1 MKIYFL
7 VSGEFTGR
15 MNVEL
20 SFLVDG
26 DMYKAVM
33 QKEKSCTE
41 LEKSELVTIRL
52 FEQDRSI
59 LLRSFTEENGK
70 VDLRLILLLSFCFVV
85 FKSLSPCPNS
95 PKSKLRT
102 QNLELGCS

>member
-1 MKIYFL
+1 
-7 VSGEFTGR
+7 

-70 VDLRLILLLSFCFVV
+70 VDLRLILLLSFCFVPACTIIIV
-85 FKSLSPCPNS
+85 K
-95 PKSKLRT
+95 
-102 QNLELGCS
+102 NLVLK

>member
-70 VDLRLILLLSFCFVV
+70 VDLRLVNTTALILFCSID
-85 FKSLSPCPNS
+85 KP
-95 PKSKLRT
+95 
-102 QNLELGCS
+102 

>member
-1 MKIYFL
+1 MILYF
-7 VSGEFTGR
+7 VEEFTGR

-59 LLRSFTEENGK
+59 FLRFTEENGK
-70 VDLRLILLLSFCFVV
+70 VDLRYNKPYKPLYKPIMYLAQNP
-85 FKSLSPCPNS
+85 PCKCDVNP
-95 PKSKLRT
+95 
-102 QNLELGCS
+102 

>member
-1 MKIYFL
+1 MWVPYYTFL
-7 VSGEFTGR
+7 GKKNDFVKEFTGR

-41 LEKSELVTIRL
+41 LQKSELVTIRL

-59 LLRSFTEENGK
+59 LLRFTEENGI
-70 VDLRLILLLSFCFVV
+70 VDLR
-85 FKSLSPCPNS
+85 
-95 PKSKLRT
+95 
-102 QNLELGCS
+102 

>member
-1 MKIYFL
+1 MILLK
-7 VSGEFTGR
+7 
-15 MNVEL
+15 NVER

-41 LEKSELVTIRL
+41 LQKSELVTIRL

-59 LLRSFTEENGK
+59 LLRFTEENGI
-70 VDLRLILLLSFCFVV
+70 VDLR
-85 FKSLSPCPNS
+85 
-95 PKSKLRT
+95 
-102 QNLELGCS
+102 

>member
-1 MKIYFL
+1 
-7 VSGEFTGR
+7 

-85 FKSLSPCPNS
+85 LTSLSS
-95 PKSKLRT
+95 PKVKYKLRT
-102 QNLELGCS
+102 LGL

>member
-1 MKIYFL
+1 MILYF
-7 VSGEFTGR
+7 VEEFTGR

-59 LLRSFTEENGK
+59 FLRFTEENGK
-70 VDLRLILLLSFCFVV
+70 VDLRYSCDTLFPMTFYTSLLCI
-85 FKSLSPCPNS
+85 
-95 PKSKLRT
+95 
-102 QNLELGCS
+102 

>member
-1 MKIYFL
+1 MILYF
-7 VSGEFTGR
+7 VEEFTGR

-59 LLRSFTEENGK
+59 FLRFTEENGK
-70 VDLRLILLLSFCFVV
+70 VDLRYNCDTLFPMTFYTSLLCTRITTW
-85 FKSLSPCPNS
+85 LSPC
-95 PKSKLRT
+95 LLLVLT
-102 QNLELGCS
+102 LCLD

>member
-1 MKIYFL
+1 M
-7 VSGEFTGR
+7 
-15 MNVEL
+15 
-20 SFLVDG
+20 VDG

-41 LEKSELVTIRL
+41 LEKSEVVTIRL

-70 VDLRLILLLSFCFVV
+70 VDLRLILLSFCFVI
-85 FKSLSPCPNS
+85 FTSLSPSPNS
-95 PKSKLRT
+95 PKVKSKLRT
-102 QNLELGCS
+102 QNLDLGFS